1 MTDTGTHRLKALSES
16 AFMIID
22 LTHSICNQN
31 GLGTFPSDGVATTQ
45 SRDAKNFSMDF
56 KPQLSLSLGF

>member
-1 MTDTGTHRLKALSES
+1 LKALSES

-45 SRDAKNFSMDF
+45 SRDAKNFSMDRCPNACKF
-56 KPQLSLSLGF
+56 GGF